1 MLTAFAR
8 FKDGKISRN
17 TEAAELSRALTEPGA
32 LLWLD
37 MENPSEEELKL
48 LETVFRFHPLAIED
62 ATHRAQRPK
71 LENYTHVDDVCKHGY
86 YYMVIHGP
94 DAETF
99 REHLQTKDLD
109 IFFSD
114 RYLVTVHEKK
124 MKSVKATA
132 ERVAADTAAMMER
145 GIDWLLYFI
154 LDHLVDDYM
163 PILDY
168 LEEELDTIEEEALNR
183 PTPEVLQRI

>member
-1 MLTAFAR
+1 MLRAFAR
-8 FKDGKISRN
+8 FADGKTSRE
-17 TEAAELSRALTEPGA
+17 TDPAALSRALSEADA

-37 MENPSEEELKL
+37 MENPSTEELKL

-71 LENYTHVDDVCKHGY
+71 LENYTHVDDACKHGY

-99 REHLQTKDLD
+99 KEHLQTKELD

-114 RYLVTVHEKK
+114 RYLVSVHEKP
-124 MKSVKATA
+124 MMSVKEAA
-132 ERVAADTAAMMER
+132 ERVGADTAAMFER
-145 GIDWLLYFI
+145 GIDWLLDYI
-154 LDHLVDDYM
+154 LDHLGGID
-163 PILDY
+163 
-168 LEEELDTIEEEALNR
+168 
-183 PTPEVLQRI
+183 